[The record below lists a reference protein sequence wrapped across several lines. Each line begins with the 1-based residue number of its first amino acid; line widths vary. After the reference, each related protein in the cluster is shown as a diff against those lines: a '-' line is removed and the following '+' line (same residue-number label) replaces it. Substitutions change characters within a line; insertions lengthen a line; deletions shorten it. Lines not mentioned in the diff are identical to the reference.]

1 MSSQPV
7 RLVRATL
14 AALTAAGFVS
24 AATAQSASA
33 PANGSTAAVSACERA
48 ARAALS
54 NTRGPAADVSFNA
67 PPIAQPGAPD
77 ASETMLRGA
86 GRVHGGGNTAR
97 TFTYSCNVDA
107 RSGEVSGVVVRDAVP
122 ASSER
127 APVAAREVEPDLSNL
142 SPAACESAAAAAL
155 KRRWPNVSKIAFN
168 PDTRALQQDSA
179 GRADLRGQGTA
190 QPAPGGPDTHF
201 TYHCGVDARSGRVT
215 STRILN

>member
-1 MSSQPV
+1 MPLQTT
-7 RLVRATL
+7 RLACATL
-14 AALTAAGFVS
+14 AAVAAASFVS
-24 AATAQSASA
+24 TVAAQGASA
-33 PANGSTAAVSACERA
+33 PGGGSAAAVAACERA

-54 NTRGPAADVSFNA
+54 NARGPAADVSFNA
-67 PPIAQPGAPD
+67 PPIVQPGAAD
-77 ASETMLRGA
+77 ASETIMRGA
-86 GRVHGGGNTAR
+86 GRVHGGSATAR
-97 TFTYSCNVDA
+97 SFTYSCNVDA

-127 APVAAREVEPDLSNL
+127 AAAPARVVEPDLSNL

-190 QPAPGGPDTHF
+190 QPSPGGPDTHF